1 MPERSQTPGLIARKR
16 KRGPDRLYWS
26 ADSLS
31 TKAKGYPARLTPLPV
46 GAAEQ
51 EIIDLCETYTARL
64 IAWLDR
70 GPIPRFLYDGT
81 IGSLCDSFER
91 HPERAIHDVQRSTAE
106 AYADSLKVIRATVAR
121 RAVRALTQ
129 SGARAA

>member
-31 TKAKGYPARLTPLPV
+31 TKVRGYPDRLIPLPAV
-46 GAAEQ
+46 ASEQ

-64 IAWLDR
+64 
-70 GPIPRFLYDGT
+70 
-81 IGSLCDSFER
+81 
-91 HPERAIHDVQRSTAE
+91 TA
-106 AYADSLKVIRATVAR
+106 
-121 RAVRALTQ
+121 
-129 SGARAA
+129 